1 MLTTSDYRRR
11 AERCLRLAATTVDT
25 AIAASL
31 RQLAADNLAMA
42 EEGKAHVAQQPQQ
55 IQPRGLERPKAS
67 DE

>member
-1 MLTTSDYRRR
+1 
-11 AERCLRLAATTVDT
+11 LRLASATVDA

-31 RQLAADNLAMA
+31 RQLAADNFAM
-42 EEGKAHVAQQPQQ
+42 EGKAHVAQQQQQ